1 MLLIRMFI
9 SAVVQIGKLVSRGS
23 TFSSYRPSHCR
34 CYPLRTFAA
43 GGKARRA
50 GACQIVRG
58 LAHRGS
64 TRGLVQASARR
75 GWFVVEPSLEEV
87 LEAFQA
93 RRAIETGI
101 LRIVEEVP
109 TRVIEMLR
117 AHIAQER
124 EAIAANDIAARS
136 YLLADFHVCMVT
148 AFENHMLAEL
158 LRDLTARTILIAAL
172 YQSVHDASEACD
184 EHERITDLLAVG
196 DLEGAAKQM
205 ISHIGNVESGLTK
218 RVETDPLLDLRQ
230 ALQQSV
236 KKKGP

>member
-1 MLLIRMFI
+1 VDQLSLHIDRVIVDAILSGRLRPGARLGEQALAKLFEVSRTTVREALIR
-9 SAVVQIGKLVSRGS
+9 LE
-23 TFSSYRPSHCR
+23 
-34 CYPLRTFAA
+34 
-43 GGKARRA
+43 
-50 GACQIVRG
+50 
-58 LAHRGS
+58 

-101 LRIVEEVP
+101 LRIVATVP
-109 TRVIEMLR
+109 PKVIEMLR
-117 AHIAQER
+117 AHIVRER
-124 EAIAANDIAARS
+124 EAIAANDIATRS

-148 AFENHMLAEL
+148 AFENHLLAEI

-172 YQSVHDASEACD
+172 YQSVHDATESCD
-184 EHERITDLLAVG
+184 EHERITDQLAAG
-196 DLEGAAKQM
+196 DIEGAAKLM

-218 RVETDPLLDLRQ
+218 RVDTDPLLDLRQ

-236 KKKGP
+236 RKDDNHV